1 MTRDLQEC
9 TQIYTG
15 STFWHA
21 CSTGMPKST
30 PCVNLLFKKL
40 LKAIMHSNCT
50 LITLLYMYA
59 TLISFVLISVILT
72 KLCCFKFGNL
82 TVLTLRT
89 TTYSYRKHVVR
100 QMRKQYVEG
109 IYINTV
115 TLKSRFR
122 VTKVTVNG
130 TVG

>member
-50 LITLLYMYA
+50 LIALLYMYA
-59 TLISFVLISVILT
+59 TQLSFVLISVILT
-72 KLCCFKFGNL
+72 KLCCFKCDNP
-82 TVLTLRT
+82 TVLTLSTRGQSNLT
-89 TTYSYRKHVVR
+89 
-100 QMRKQYVEG
+100 
-109 IYINTV
+109 
-115 TLKSRFR
+115 KSASRGPIPR
-122 VTKVTVNG
+122 LGVIIIIIIKEQIKVT
-130 TVG
+130 